1 MTYIILAFMKYKNV
15 TVGSSVQESHK
26 APGAGPAEVTKMMK
40 GLQHV
45 SHEDR
50 LRELGA
56 P

>member
-1 MTYIILAFMKYKNV
+1 MKYKNV
-15 TVGSSVQESHK
+15 IVGSSVQKRHE
-26 APGAGPAEVTKMMK
+26 APGAGPAEVTKRMK

-45 SHEDR
+45 SYEDR

>member
-15 TVGSSVQESHK
+15 IVGSSVQEKHE
-26 APGAGPAEVTKMMK
+26 APGAGPAEVAKVMK

-45 SHEDR
+45 SREDR